1 MMGWPPFI
9 RVSSNKIDLIPF
21 GPPVLYVTGQSL
33 NLCLTL
39 LMVWLMFEKVFPHA
53 LEVLQ
58 K

>member
-1 MMGWPPFI
+1 
-9 RVSSNKIDLIPF
+9 
-21 GPPVLYVTGQSL
+21 VLYVTGQSF